1 MIIDTNKS
9 NAQRFILAYNTI
21 DQTLR
26 SVYNYKRSMT
36 FSDMIRRTVPLN
48 SVIRKYED
56 KLIDYA
62 RLRNSIIHN
71 SNEEYVIAEPHADVV
86 ALMEKIAEMITKP
99 PKVLDIVSKKTVLTI
114 EATMSIKDVISLI
127 AKSGFKSLPVYQD
140 GKILGIATPNRIIEW
155 FGSKMDGEKNIEGML
170 EKNAISQTL
179 RESDLNSRFCIC
191 AENLSIQETLDLFYR
206 NRILS
211 AIIITKNGSSF
222 EKILGLITIADIMD
236 ISKVLDDYE

>member
-1 MIIDTNKS
+1 MIIDANKS

-26 SVYNYKRSMT
+26 SVYNYKRNMT

-71 SNEEYVIAEPHADVV
+71 SNEEYVIAEPHIDVV
-86 ALMEKIAEMITKP
+86 ILMEKIAEMVTKP
-99 PKVLDIVSKKTVLTI
+99 PKVLDLVSKKTVLTI
-114 EATMSIKDVISLI
+114 EDTMSVKDVISLI
-127 AKSGFKSLPVYQD
+127 AKTGFKSLPVYQD
-140 GKILGIATPNRIIEW
+140 GKILGVATPNRIVDW
-155 FGSKMDGEKNIEGML
+155 LGSKIENEQNIEGIL
-170 EKNAISQTL
+170 ASNPISQTL
-179 RESDLNSRFCIC
+179 KESDLNTKFTIC
-191 AENLSIQETLDLFYR
+191 NESLSIQEALDLFYR
-206 NRILS
+206 NRVLS

-222 EKILGLITIADIMD
+222 EKILGLITIADVMD
-236 ISKVLDDYE
+236 LGKVLDDYE